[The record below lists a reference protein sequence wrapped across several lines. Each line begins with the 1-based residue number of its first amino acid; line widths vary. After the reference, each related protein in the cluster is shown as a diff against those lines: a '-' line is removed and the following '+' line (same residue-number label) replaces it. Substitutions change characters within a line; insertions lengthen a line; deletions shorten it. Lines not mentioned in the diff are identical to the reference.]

1 MRLHPTKASVQR
13 AACMLLRN
21 LGSRSPDLRRE
32 IAEVGAEKFLRY
44 AREKHELCED
54 VAYAALRDLG
64 FEIEGMRT
72 YKVERP
78 MHGMFTDD

>member
-1 MRLHPTKASVQR
+1 
-13 AACMLLRN
+13 MLLRN
-21 LGSRSPDLRRE
+21 LGSRSPDARE
-32 IAEVGAEKFLRY
+32 QIREVGAEEFLRA
-44 AREKHELCED
+44 ARHNHSSCED

-64 FEIEGMRT
+64 YQIEGMRT